1 MNGLIVMIILQLII
15 WIAGFFVKGF
25 TLYQCL
31 LIIPVVMF
39 AVRKFGLKVSSV
51 HIVVV
56 EVIFL
61 FFSTIFTVLFGHF
74 DKVPYVI
81 SILLRI
87 LSCTI
92 AIIDDT
98 LYIYVTEER
107 KIK

>member
-1 MNGLIVMIILQLII
+1 MSKLINMIIFQFII

-25 TLYQCL
+25 TLYQCV
-31 LIIPVVMF
+31 LIIPVVLF
-39 AVRKFGLKVSSV
+39 AVRKFGLRVSSV
-51 HIVVV
+51 HIVVI

-61 FFSTIFTVLFGHF
+61 FFSTIFTILFGHI
-74 DKVPYVI
+74 DKIPYIV

-107 KIK
+107 KVK